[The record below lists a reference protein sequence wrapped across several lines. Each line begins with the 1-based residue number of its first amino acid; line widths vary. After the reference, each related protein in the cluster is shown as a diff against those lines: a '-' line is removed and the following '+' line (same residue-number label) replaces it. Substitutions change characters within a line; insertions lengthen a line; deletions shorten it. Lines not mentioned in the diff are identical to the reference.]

1 MPQGEFHSRQEDGRI
16 KSLEGD
22 YKRLDSKVSHIG
34 EDLAGVKSTID
45 NQSVVLNQI
54 AARINAPDKQ
64 NYFAMVSTAVSVIVV
79 LAGFVLFSLAP
90 LHKGLDSLAAAEVA
104 HRAHYQRLLVQ
115 EAMVLKSVE
124 FLEFRAATAIA
135 KQDTVITRL
144 GILERKLN

>member
-1 MPQGEFHSRQEDGRI
+1 MPQGEFHTRQEDGRI

-90 LHKGLDSLAAAEVA
+90 LHKGLDSLTASELY
-104 HRAHYQRLLVQ
+104 HRSEFQHLLVK
-115 EAMVLKSVE
+115 EALTLKSVE
-124 FLEFRAATAIA
+124 FLEFRAGEFNAAQADII
-135 KQDTVITRL
+135 KRL
-144 GILERKLN
+144 RALEKD